1 MSGSVMRST
10 QFRSIVEPVLNSAFD
25 GVYDQRTDE
34 YKKIF
39 TEESGTP
46 RAYHEE
52 VVLYGMGAAPVLPD
66 GQPVTYDEGGELYTK
81 RYTYDVYG
89 LAFALTKVLV
99 EDGDHIRFGTTMS
112 KHLAQAM
119 DETLETVTANHLNRA
134 FTAGYNGG
142 DGVPLISASHPVI
155 GGNQSNVLTA
165 AALSQTSL
173 EQSLI
178 TVRQAMDSRGKKI
191 RLTPKKLIVH
201 PSNMLT
207 AEVLLKSVLRTG
219 TNNNDINPVKT
230 TTSLSDT
237 VVLSRL
243 TSPTAWFMQ
252 TDARDGLKVLWRRKL
267 EKSMEGDFE
276 TDSVRYKSTMRFG
289 SGWTDW
295 RSMYGNAG
303 A

>member
-1 MSGSVMRST
+1 MAGTIMRST
-10 QFRSIVEPVLNSAFD
+10 QFRSIVEPILNQAFD

-34 YKKIF
+34 YKQVF
-39 TEESGTP
+39 TTENGTP

-66 GQPVTYDEGGELYTK
+66 GQAITYDEGGQLYVK

-99 EDGDHIRFGTTMS
+99 EDGDHIRVGSTMS

-134 FTAGYNGG
+134 FNASYKGG
-142 DGVPLISASHPVI
+142 DDVALISASHPVI
-155 GGNQSNVLTA
+155 GGVQSNVLTS

-173 EQSLI
+173 EQALI
-178 TVRQAMDSRGKKI
+178 QVRQAQDSRGKRI
-191 RLTPKKLIVH
+191 RLTPKKLVIH

-230 TTSLSDT
+230 TTSLSDA
-237 VVLSRL
+237 VVISRL
-243 TSPTAWFMQ
+243 TSPTAWFLQ
-252 TDARDGLKVLWRRKL
+252 TDARDGMKVLWRRKL